1 MEILIPDISLIEKLV
16 RTAVSYS
23 VLLLAF
29 RLAGNR
35 QRGLR
40 VISNPVPNAL
50 IIADRASSDSSRAHR
65 VIRRRPA

>member
-35 QRGLR
+35 QLGLL
-40 VISNPVPNAL
+40 VISNPMPNAL
-50 IIADRASSDSSRAHR
+50 IADRASSVSSRAHR

>member
-16 RTAVSYS
+16 RTAVSYG

-29 RLAGNR
+29 RLAGKR
-35 QRGLR
+35 QLGLL
-40 VISNPVPNAL
+40 VISNSVPNAL
-50 IIADRASSDSSRAHR
+50 IADRASSVSWRAHR

>member
-16 RTAVSYS
+16 RTAVSYG

-35 QRGLR
+35 QLGLL

-50 IIADRASSDSSRAHR
+50 IADRDSSVSPRAHR